1 MANKCHKCKSE
12 LKKVVFDVGYGVNVE
27 SLHCERC
34 GNLYFN
40 TVQKIKIF
48 TPDESKPE
56 YKQLIPQPLLQCE
69 KCKHVMELS

>member
-1 MANKCHKCKSE
+1 MTIPIIGQTKPKINTDK
-12 LKKVVFDVGYGVNVE
+12 LPYLN
-27 SLHCERC
+27 CEIC

-40 TVQKIKIF
+40 TVQKIKVF